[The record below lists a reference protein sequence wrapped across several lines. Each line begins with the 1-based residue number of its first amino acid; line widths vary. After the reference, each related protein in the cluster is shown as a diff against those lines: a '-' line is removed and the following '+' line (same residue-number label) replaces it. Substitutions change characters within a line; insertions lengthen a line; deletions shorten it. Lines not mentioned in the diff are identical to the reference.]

1 MSQSPDPHRGHRFPA
16 EIITLQEQVRSKPM
30 NTDEK
35 YDITE
40 RKQDLQHMVN
50 LLADGFPTNELYLD
64 ARNTLSRLLGGI
76 DLPEPEA
83 VAASQRAGR

>member
-1 MSQSPDPHRGHRFPA
+1 
-16 EIITLQEQVRSKPM
+16 
-30 NTDEK
+30 
-35 YDITE
+35 
-40 RKQDLQHMVN
+40 MVN
-50 LLADGFPTNELYLD
+50 LLADAFPTNELYLD